1 VITAR
6 CPHSCTNGEFITTA
20 HVMEEWKVDEHGEF
34 IEVITSLETTHGP
47 DSANI
52 WTCAECGAE
61 AIVEVT

>member
-1 VITAR
+1 
-6 CPHSCTNGEFITTA
+6 
-20 HVMEEWKVDEHGEF
+20 MEEWKVDEHGEF